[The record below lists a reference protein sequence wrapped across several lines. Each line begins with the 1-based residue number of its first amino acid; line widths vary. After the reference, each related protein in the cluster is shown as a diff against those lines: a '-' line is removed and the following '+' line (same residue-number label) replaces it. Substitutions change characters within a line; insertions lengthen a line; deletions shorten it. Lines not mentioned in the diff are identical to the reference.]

1 MDRAFPV
8 KEKKFQQ
15 IEGVITGRGHEFLQ
29 PGERRSGRVIDS
41 YPIEIGGG
49 SGGGGGMLVGFNP
62 AECDGVALHVRL
74 PADDRILVRHRAS
87 IVIKACFASILQD
100 LYDEEEA
107 LGQLVEVFAVW
118 DNPSSGFPAI
128 PVRLHNLAGYSEHAS
143 QFTFLFKMLDSSD
156 SFSFSGVTVWF
167 LQQPRHSGGFT
178 VFRPVE
184 ARLEI
189 ITQTNHSIDPGTL
202 PSSLLLPPHS
212 CLLLLL
218 CVPVVVS
225 GRVCLL

>member
-87 IVIKACFASILQD
+87 IVIKAHS
-100 LYDEEEA
+100 DEIFF
-107 LGQLVEVFAVW
+107 EV
-118 DNPSSGFPAI
+118 
-128 PVRLHNLAGYSEHAS
+128 
-143 QFTFLFKMLDSSD
+143 
-156 SFSFSGVTVWF
+156 
-167 LQQPRHSGGFT
+167 
-178 VFRPVE
+178 
-184 ARLEI
+184 
-189 ITQTNHSIDPGTL
+189 
-202 PSSLLLPPHS
+202 
-212 CLLLLL
+212 LLLLL
-218 CVPVVVS
+218 FFRLAPEF
-225 GRVCLL
+225 LLRYSLEPL